1 MLCTPTNHVPSNM
14 KLSSNHCKQN
24 IITKMLFFFKLPTL
38 DLANV
43 VQQQI
48 DGEAS
53 ARNAKPLRQ
62 LSRPSRQQRVLRGDQ
77 VSKV

>member
-1 MLCTPTNHVPSNM
+1 MCF
-14 KLSSNHCKQN
+14 LSK
-24 IITKMLFFFKLPTL
+24 L

-53 ARNAKPLRQ
+53 ARNAKPLRK

-77 VSKV
+77 VRKV

>member
-1 MLCTPTNHVPSNM
+1 MCF
-14 KLSSNHCKQN
+14 LSK
-24 IITKMLFFFKLPTL
+24 L

-53 ARNAKPLRQ
+53 ARNAKPLSK

-77 VSKV
+77 VRKV